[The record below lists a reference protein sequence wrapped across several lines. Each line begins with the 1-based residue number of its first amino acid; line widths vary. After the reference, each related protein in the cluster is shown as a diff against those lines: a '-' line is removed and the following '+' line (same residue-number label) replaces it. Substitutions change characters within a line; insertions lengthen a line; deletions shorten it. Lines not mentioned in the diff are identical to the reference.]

1 MVVTEPTDPPAD
13 GSHPTRGQPPSQGRE
28 RPRRSLPSQS
38 NFRLWVL
45 VAVLLLAL
53 PGVIIGVRTLSS
65 AEEPRASDVLP
76 PTPSGAAPS
85 PSPSAAAESGEATA
99 GTPGPDQDAEEVPDP
114 DPSEEVRRTPPVPA
128 SGPQEYV
135 TVDRP
140 TRPGSRSGQLL
151 RYRVLI
157 EENLDLDPEDTG
169 GEIAATLDD
178 ERSWTGD
185 GSVRFQLVEPGD
197 DVDFTIYVVTPGTTD
212 VLCAPLQTRG
222 EVSCRNGDD
231 VVLNA
236 RRWVLGAEAYGE
248 DVTGYRRYLVNH
260 EVGHRLGYDHVGC
273 PGDGEPAPIMLQQ
286 TKGVDGCEPHP
297 WVKPGDR

>member
-1 MVVTEPTDPPAD
+1 M
-13 GSHPTRGQPPSQGRE
+13 
-28 RPRRSLPSQS
+28 
-38 NFRLWVL
+38 L

-53 PGVIIGVRTLSS
+53 PGAIIGVRTLG
-65 AEEPRASDVLP
+65 AAQQPQAADVPPLP
-76 PTPSGAAPS
+76 P
-85 PSPSAAAESGEATA
+85 PSAATPTPTGTGGSEEATST
-99 GTPGPDQDAEEVPDP
+99 TPGPDQDAEDVPDP
-114 DPSEEVRRTPPVPA
+114 DPSEKAPKTPSVPA

-157 EENLDLDPEDTG
+157 EENLDLDPGDTG

-197 DVDFTIYVVTPGTTD
+197 AVDFTVYVVTPGTTD

-222 EVSCRNGDD
+222 EVSCRNGDN

-236 RRWVLGAEAYGE
+236 KRWVLGAKAYG
-248 DVTGYRRYLVNH
+248 DDITNYRRYLVNH
-260 EVGHRLGYDHVGC
+260 EVGHRLGYDHVDC
-273 PGDGEPAPIMLQQ
+273 PGEGEPAPIMLQQ
-286 TKGVDGCEPHP
+286 TKGVGACEPHP
-297 WVKPGDR
+297 WVKSSDR

>member
-1 MVVTEPTDPPAD
+1 M
-13 GSHPTRGQPPSQGRE
+13 
-28 RPRRSLPSQS
+28 
-38 NFRLWVL
+38 L

-53 PGVIIGVRTLSS
+53 PAAIIGVRGLD
-65 AEEPRASDVLP
+65 AAPDPRAQDVVP
-76 PTPSGAAPS
+76 APSSTSSPTPTPATDASPAADPG
-85 PSPSAAAESGEATA
+85 PTA
-99 GTPGPDQDAEEVPDP
+99 GTTPGPDQDAEDVPDAESAEP
-114 DPSEEVRRTPPVPA
+114 TPRTPGVPS

-197 DVDFTIYVVTPGTTD
+197 DVDFTIYVVTPATTD
-212 VLCAPLQTRG
+212 VLCAPLRTRG
-222 EVSCRNGDD
+222 EVSCRNGDS

-236 RRWVLGAEAYGE
+236 KRWVHGAEAYGDE
-248 DVTGYRRYLVNH
+248 VGEYRRYLVNH
-260 EVGHRLGYDHVGC
+260 EVGHRLGYDHVEC
-273 PGDGEPAPIMLQQ
+273 PGEGEPAPIMLQQ
-286 TKGVDGCEPHP
+286 TKGVGACEPHP
-297 WVKPGDR
+297 WVKPSDR